1 VLAPV
6 MAWEPVLVMAWEL
19 VLVMAWELVLASV
32 PVTVKVQEAPA

>member
-19 VLVMAWELVLASV
+19 VLASV
-32 PVTVKVQEAPA
+32 RVTVKVPEAPA